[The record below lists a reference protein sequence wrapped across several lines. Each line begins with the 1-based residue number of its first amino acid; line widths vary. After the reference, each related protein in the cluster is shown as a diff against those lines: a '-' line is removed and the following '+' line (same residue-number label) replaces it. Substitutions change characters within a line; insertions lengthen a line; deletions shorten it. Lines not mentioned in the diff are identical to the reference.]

1 MKKILFVFI
10 VFIMVS
16 CKNEATKSSSEIET
30 TTEGVRMDMER
41 EEFYIP
47 ENTINDTKYFEH
59 KELTTEKLQELYDV
73 LTLIQKHP
81 EFRES
86 LKSQLKTFTE
96 DSLTVDTSSEIII
109 NNLRIKGP
117 VLKPDDSTQ
126 RMKLLFNATSKTN
139 RIQDSIL
146 AEVTFKTII
155 IDGKEMQ
162 SKKVKFKR
170 IKEL

>member
-16 CKNEATKSSSEIET
+16 CKNEATKNSSEIET
-30 TTEGVRMDMER
+30 TTEGVRMDMEL

-47 ENTINDTKYFEH
+47 ETTINDTKSFEH